1 MRKSL
6 PLFVA
11 AFTLAGAG
19 MASAANDQRHAVT
32 PEQAAAAPLT
42 AAAADVSGT
51 HTRQGV
57 VYQADGAFLT
67 LMDGTA
73 FLIGDPRMTEVARG
87 EVVTITYHADDGFN
101 RATSILKGVTDSVE
115 GTGGNGNTIGAGGT
129 GGGGWLGIQPRSRG
143 S

>member
-32 PEQAAAAPLT
+32 PEQAAAAPLA

-87 EVVTITYHADDGFN
+87 EVVPH
-101 RATSILKGVTDSVE
+101 R
-115 GTGGNGNTIGAGGT
+115 GAGRPSPEIRHGT
-129 GGGGWLGIQPRSRG
+129 ATAATRHAVRPCAR
-143 S
+143 